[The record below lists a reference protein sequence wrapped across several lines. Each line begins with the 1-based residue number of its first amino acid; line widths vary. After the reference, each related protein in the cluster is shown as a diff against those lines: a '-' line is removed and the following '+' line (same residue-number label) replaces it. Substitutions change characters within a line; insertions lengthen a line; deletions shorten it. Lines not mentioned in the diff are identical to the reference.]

1 MKPYHIAY
9 IYKPC
14 GVQRPAEREWR
25 GYLTNLS
32 TGMFQISRGVL
43 LRILGGGV
51 HPGSPNLEPTSD
63 QKISFF
69 TPLSDM
75 ASKIHTR
82 FQNLV
87 SKKSCYH
94 YLDQNA

>member
-1 MKPYHIAY
+1 MKPYRIAY

-14 GVQRPAEREWR
+14 GAQPPAEREWR

-87 SKKSCYH
+87 SKK
-94 YLDQNA
+94 

>member
-32 TGMFQISRGVL
+32 TGMFQISRGGL

-51 HPGSPNLEPTSD
+51 HPGSPNPDPTSD
-63 QKISFF
+63 QKMSLF
-69 TPLSDM
+69 T
-75 ASKIHTR
+75 
-82 FQNLV
+82 LV
-87 SKKSCYH
+87 FRH
-94 YLDQNA
+94 GL